1 MESYDTAGPAVAERT
16 PAGSVVE
23 ATLFVRRLR
32 RLVGIRREHGARMN
46 AQGLRLLDHAIYST
60 FCDCRDQGRGDEANV
75 LIHQIPAVP

>member
-1 MESYDTAGPAVAERT
+1 MELYETAGPAVAERS
-16 PAGSVVE
+16 PAGNAVE
-23 ATLFVRRLR
+23 PALFVRRLR

-75 LIHQIPAVP
+75 LIHQMPAVH